1 MAVEI
6 SGKTGIVMP
15 QGDTQVA
22 LFKYIPSGVAL
33 PTENIGPIWSDD
45 YAAIMV
51 WTTVGTFTGYVST
64 NIGQVVYVESTTAP
78 PGYVKC
84 SGQTLSGAPYQQLI
98 AFRGSAVLKDLRGEF
113 IRSLDDGRGK
123 DTGRA
128 LGSTQSDASRVLM
141 NGSSQNGNSPQG
153 NSSTGIIAHKPGVE
167 MIGIEATFWGS
178 YTNRVGLSA
187 AMDTTYGSASE
198 TRPSNVALL
207 ACIKY

>member
-22 LFKYIPSGVAL
+22 LFKYIPSGAPL

-45 YAAIMV
+45 YAATMV
-51 WTTVGTFTGYVST
+51 WRTVGTFTGYVST
-64 NIGQVVYVESTTAP
+64 NIGQVIYVESSTPP
-78 PGYVKC
+78 PGYVKS
-84 SGQTLSGAPYQQLI
+84 SGQTLSGAPYLQLI

-141 NGSSQNGNSPQG
+141 NGSSQTNSPQG
-153 NSSTGIIAHKPGVE
+153 NSSTGIITHKPNAE